1 MGRWSIENRSIMQ
14 NYNTHDAACHHLGS
28 SKSHLQTFRHENLNK
43 ASFNMS
49 QTFQSTPICRDSK
62 IQCLAAPSK
71 TYRNLSKA
79 EIFHGLVWGSLI
91 RWVNVLSRVRDWRLG
106 VHCTV
111 PRPRWLTGFR
121 FVRIFGSLRC
131 TRVVRRVRWR
141 FRHVFEFCLDFTIFI
156 PEIEASQKIVWRYQ
170 CEISINIKKTNQRWI
185 TNHRPSHRSHALSP
199 WPINTEVATHWE
211 LLVLLEGSGQ
221 RSGWL
226 EKDENYDKSDLK
238 QNFFKE

>member
-1 MGRWSIENRSIMQ
+1 MRIL
-14 NYNTHDAACHHLGS
+14 T
-28 SKSHLQTFRHENLNK
+28 KLNP
-43 ASFNMS
+43 NV
-49 QTFQSTPICRDSK
+49 QTFQSTPIWR
-62 IQCLAAPSK
+62 
-71 TYRNLSKA
+71 
-79 EIFHGLVWGSLI
+79 SLI
-91 RWVNVLSRVRDWRLG
+91 RGLIRGVNVLSRVRDWRLG

-111 PRPRWLTGFR
+111 PRPRWLIGFR

-131 TRVVRRVRWR
+131 TRVVRRVRWK
-141 FRHVFEFCLDFTIFI
+141 FRHVFEVCLDFTIFI
-156 PEIEASQKIVWRYQ
+156 PEIEASTQKIVWRYQ
-170 CEISINIKKTNQRWI
+170 MWDIKHQKTNKRWI
-185 TNHRPSHRSHALSP
+185 TNHRPSHRSHCALSP